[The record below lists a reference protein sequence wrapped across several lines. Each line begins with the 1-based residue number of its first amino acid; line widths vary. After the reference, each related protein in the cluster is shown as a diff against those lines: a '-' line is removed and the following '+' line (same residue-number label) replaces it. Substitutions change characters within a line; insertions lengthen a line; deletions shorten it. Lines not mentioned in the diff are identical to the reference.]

1 MKLMTIDPG
10 VAAVAAALIALA
22 GGAAGSL
29 LTQWLGARREDR
41 HSQPRASGCHGGR
54 FVRKGLEPTLG
65 FEPRTCCLRNSSHR
79 WATEHEFVRGGFEIW
94 GV

>member
-41 HSQPRASGCHGGR
+41 HS
-54 FVRKGLEPTLG
+54 
-65 FEPRTCCLRNSSHR
+65 
-79 WATEHEFVRGGFEIW
+79 
-94 GV
+94 